1 MLYLSVGTIAFLML
15 LSLGGKTIP
24 WTAPSTLGLA
34 AVALIAGTLFARSQT
49 RAAEPILPPRFLK
62 DGVIRPVLAVS
73 VIIYAVWLAVSV
85 LAPVYFQVALGA
97 KVSEAGLLMIPLMLS
112 STLTANI
119 AGRYTRRHGRYKRPP
134 LVGLPLTILC
144 LALLAFFA
152 ADLSPY
158 GAAAILMVAGFG
170 FGPIFPCCNVAA
182 QNAVQRRDLGAVSGA
197 VAFARTLGGTLGIA
211 AASALVLGLLAGA
224 LGHGGIVGDIE
235 DLARQSLPP
244 ESRAA
249 VARAFA
255 VMFGACAVVLA
266 IGVAIYALVEDRELG
281 EHPPAAVV
289 E

>member
-1 MLYLSVGTIAFLML
+1 
-15 LSLGGKTIP
+15 
-24 WTAPSTLGLA
+24 
-34 AVALIAGTLFARSQT
+34 
-49 RAAEPILPPRFLK
+49 
-62 DGVIRPVLAVS
+62 VLAVS

-97 KVSEAGLLMIPLMLS
+97 KVSEAGLLMIPIMLS
-112 STLTANI
+112 STLTANL

-134 LVGLPLTILC
+134 LVGLPLTVVC
-144 LALLAFFA
+144 LLLLAFFA

-158 GAAAILMVAGFG
+158 GASAILMVAGFG

-224 LGHGGIVGDIE
+224 LGHGGIVGRYRGSGAPVPA
-235 DLARQSLPP
+235 ARVEGRRGPGL
-244 ESRAA
+244 RRH
-249 VARAFA
+249 VRGLRR
-255 VMFGACAVVLA
+255 GAGHRRRL
-266 IGVAIYALVEDRELG
+266 YALVEDRELG